1 MAYVVMGLA
10 PQQAFLTKRNG
21 GLPPSAQRG
30 GWALMS
36 SRPGPVITHSR

>member
-1 MAYVVMGLA
+1 MVFFSKVLA
-10 PQQAFLTKRNG
+10 QQQAFHIKRNG

-36 SRPGPVITHSR
+36 SRPGPVITHS